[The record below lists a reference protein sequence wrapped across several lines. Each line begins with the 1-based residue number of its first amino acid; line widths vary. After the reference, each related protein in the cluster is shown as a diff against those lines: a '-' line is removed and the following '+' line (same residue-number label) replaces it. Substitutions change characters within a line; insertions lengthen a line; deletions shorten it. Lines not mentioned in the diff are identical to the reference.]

1 MINSPQLRKQVEQR
15 AARTKHTS
23 MKTTIRDKGE
33 TGLVRARLQEAGTAS
48 WARR

>member
-23 MKTTIRDKGE
+23 MKTTNRDEGE
-33 TGLVRARLQEAGTAS
+33 TGPSDLAFGT
-48 WARR
+48 